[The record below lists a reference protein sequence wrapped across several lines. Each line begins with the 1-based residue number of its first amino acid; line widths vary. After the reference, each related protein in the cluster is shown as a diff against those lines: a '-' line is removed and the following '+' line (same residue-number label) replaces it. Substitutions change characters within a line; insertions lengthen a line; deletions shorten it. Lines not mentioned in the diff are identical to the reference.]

1 MGFRLPRIVK
11 AKILK
16 RTLLFLETTV
26 VPKGHFV
33 VYVGEIDEKKR
44 FIALISFLNHH
55 FFQILLSEVKEE
67 YGFNHPMGALTIC
80 YSEEAFHDPIGCLQS
95 S

>member
-1 MGFRLPRIVK
+1 TI
-11 AKILK
+11 IL
-16 RTLLFLETTV
+16 
-26 VPKGHFV
+26 PKGHFV
-33 VYVGEIDEKKR
+33 VYVGEADEKKI

-55 FFQILLSEVKEE
+55 FFQNLLSEAKEE
-67 YGFNHPMGALTIC
+67 YGFNHPMGALTIR